1 MLSLDNIEKL
11 VTLLLLDAL
20 VRGGGVG
27 FDILLCSYSCVTW
40 GMDELDTAD
49 GVLCRILLCDDVI
62 WLFSDI
68 CVNGVPLLAVT
79 ELV

>member
-11 VTLLLLDAL
+11 VTLLLAEAL

-49 GVLCRILLCDDVI
+49 EVKESQRLRHNEEKD
-62 WLFSDI
+62 
-68 CVNGVPLLAVT
+68 
-79 ELV
+79 